1 MKQKDRAALAA
12 YRTALAAIDNAEAV
26 PLGEEHRAGAV
37 ELSPVGVGRADVER
51 RPLTEQ
57 EMAEIIRLDAQD
69 RLAAAKSL
77 AGANPDAARRLRR
90 EASLLI
96 ALLDENAG

>member
-1 MKQKDRAALAA
+1 MKEKDRAALAT

-37 ELSPVGVGRADVER
+37 QLSPLGVGRADAER
-51 RPLTEQ
+51 RTLTEQ
-57 EMAEIIRLDAQD
+57 EMAEIIRLDVQD

-77 AGANPDAARRLRR
+77 KTANPDAARRLCR

-96 ALLDENAG
+96 ALLNKNVR

>member
-1 MKQKDRAALAA
+1 MKEKDRAALAT
-12 YRTALAAIDNAEAV
+12 YRTALAAIENAEAV

-37 ELSPVGVGRADVER
+37 QLSPVGVGRADVQR

-57 EMAEIIRLDAQD
+57 EMTEIIQLDAQD
-69 RLAAAKSL
+69 RLAAAKSV
-77 AGANPDAARRLRR
+77 ADANPDTARRLRR

-96 ALLDENAG
+96 ALLDDSAG